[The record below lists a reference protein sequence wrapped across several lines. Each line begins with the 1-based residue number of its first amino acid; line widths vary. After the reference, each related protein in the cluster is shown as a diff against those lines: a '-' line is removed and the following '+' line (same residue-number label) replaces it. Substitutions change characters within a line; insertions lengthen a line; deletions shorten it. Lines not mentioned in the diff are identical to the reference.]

1 MKQLERIFQYEE
13 KNVRTI
19 FKDEEIW
26 FVARDVCEVLD
37 IKQTVRAI
45 ERLDIDEVNSIHVID
60 SIGRNQETYIINEP
74 GLYTLILGSRKPEA
88 KAFKRWIT
96 HEVIPSIRK
105 TGTYM
110 IQQQSEVQALPVKK
124 SNQKNTNIREAK
136 KLFAILREE
145 IDVLTPEA
153 HQAILSH
160 ATELLTGKAL
170 NQTNDSLQLPEPKT
184 QHDKSFVNKQFIL
197 TIINFC
203 KQFGIQPPSS
213 NNYDEWWEEAIY
225 QLDEKQIDRILQN
238 QSLKTSKHWMLRSM
252 YDKIEQRKNGLSSM
266 H

>member
-1 MKQLERIFQYEE
+1 MEQLERIFQYEE

-19 FKDEEIW
+19 LKDGVIW
-26 FVARDVCEVLD
+26 FVAKDVCSVLEIQNVTQAVSKLD
-37 IKQTVRAI
+37 GD
-45 ERLDIDEVNSIHVID
+45 ERSMFYIGRQGEVN
-60 SIGRNQETYIINEP
+60 IINES
-74 GLYTLILGSRKPEA
+74 GLYSLILTSRKPEA

-96 HEVIPSIRK
+96 HDVIPLIRK

-110 IQQQSEVQALPVKK
+110 VHQQNQVPALPVKK

-160 ATELLTGKAL
+160 ATELLIGKPL
-170 NQTNDSLQLPEPKT
+170 NQTNNSLQLPEPKT
-184 QHDKSFVNKQFIL
+184 QHDKSFVNKQFIQ

-203 KQFGIQPPSS
+203 KEFGIQPPSS

-225 QLDEKQIDRILQN
+225 QLDESQMDRILQN

>member
-1 MKQLERIFQYEE
+1 MEQLERIFQYEE

-19 FKDEEIW
+19 LKDGEIW
-26 FVARDVCEVLD
+26 FVAKDVCSILEIQNVTQAVSKLD
-37 IKQTVRAI
+37 ED
-45 ERLDIDEVNSIHVID
+45 ERSMFNIGRQGEVN
-60 SIGRNQETYIINEP
+60 IINES
-74 GLYTLILGSRKPEA
+74 GLYSLILTSRKPEA

-110 IQQQSEVQALPVKK
+110 IQKQNQVPPLPVKK
-124 SNQKNTNIREAK
+124 SNQKNANIREAK

-160 ATELLTGKAL
+160 ATELLTGKPLA
-170 NQTNDSLQLPEPKT
+170 QTNDSLQLPEPKT

-203 KQFGIQPPSS
+203 RQFGIHPPSS
-213 NNYDEWWEEAIY
+213 NNFDEWWEEAIY
-225 QLDEKQIDRILQN
+225 QLDESQMDIILQN
-238 QSLKTSKHWMLRSM
+238 QSLKTSKHWMLQSM
-252 YDKIEQRKNGLSSM
+252 YSKIKQRKNELETLN
-266 H
+266 